1 MNAPRSYRSKTL
13 VSPFSNRH
21 VLIRCGECV
30 STMIVRHRGAM
41 ASTGSMIEL
50 PGEDDPRRQ
59 ELRDWFAEHPSPTPA
74 QLRDR
79 GLVVPHWPEPW
90 GLDAEP
96 VHQLIIEEEMK
107 RAEAKKPIN
116 PIGTGHCGPVLVVHG
131 TEAQKERYIPAMLTG
146 EEMWCQLFSEPDAGS
161 DLANLS
167 TRAVRDGEEYII
179 NGQKIWTSL
188 ADVAKFGILI
198 ARTDTEVSK
207 HTGISYFIIDM
218 ETPGIEVR
226 PILNMGGGGLFN
238 EVFFNEVRV
247 PVDNLIGEEHNGWAM
262 AKQTLANERVSLSM
276 GGLRWGHGPT
286 VRDLVDEV
294 RERGGLPY
302 GPLKERLMRAYI
314 EGEILRFHK
323 LALVSAQINKQP
335 GPDSS
340 LRKAMADP
348 HGKLVFELGVDLQEA
363 AGMLFDG
370 PLDGSQ
376 AQWNDGFRFSPAL
389 TVGGGTSEVL
399 KNIIGERLLG
409 LPHDHDVELGMTW
422 TEAQKAQHS

>member
-1 MNAPRSYRSKTL
+1 
-13 VSPFSNRH
+13 
-21 VLIRCGECV
+21 
-30 STMIVRHRGAM
+30 M
-41 ASTGSMIEL
+41 AANLDL

-59 ELRDWFAEHPSPTPA
+59 ELREWFATHPNATPT

-131 TEAQKERYIPAMLTG
+131 SQEQQDRYLPLMLTG

-167 TRAVRDGEEYII
+167 TRAVRDGDEYII
-179 NGQKIWTSL
+179 NGQKTWTSL

-198 ARTDTEVSK
+198 ARTDIDVSK

-218 ETPGIEVR
+218 ATPGIEVR
-226 PILNMGGGGLFN
+226 PIVNMSGGGLFN
-238 EVFFNEVRV
+238 EVFFDEVRV
-247 PVDNLIGEEHNGWAM
+247 PADNLIGEEHNGWGM
-262 AKQTLANERVSLSM
+262 AKLTLANERVSLSQ

-286 VRDLVDEV
+286 VRDLVDAV
-294 RERGGLPY
+294 RARGGIKR
-302 GPLKERLMRAYI
+302 GPQKERLLSAYI
-314 EGEILRFHK
+314 DGEILRYHR
-323 LALVSAQINKQP
+323 LALVAAKLNKKP
-335 GPDSS
+335 GPDAS
-340 LRKAMADP
+340 LRKALADP
-348 HGKLVFELGVDLQEA
+348 HGKVVYELAVDLMGP
-363 AGMLFDG
+363 AGTLAG
-370 PLDGSQ
+370 GYEDGSW
-376 AQWNDGFRFSPAL
+376 AEWSDGFLFSPAL

-399 KNIIGERLLG
+399 RNIIAERLLG
-409 LPHDHDVELGMTW
+409 LPHDLDVEQGLTW
-422 TEAQKAQHS
+422 KEAQQIQHKG